1 MKTPLD
7 IGVKITS
14 YDFHKKDRD
23 ANKIKL
29 LPSIEGNFDGR
40 PMQKSPQ
47 KKEPLW
53 DEDFKQKSESKN
65 IINADLSLIM
75 DNSLG

>member
-7 IGVKITS
+7 VGVKITS

-23 ANKIKL
+23 ANKMKL
-29 LPSIEGNFDGR
+29 LPSIEGDFDGR
-40 PMQKSPQ
+40 LLPKSPR

-53 DEDFKQKSESKN
+53 DEDLKQKSDSKN

-75 DNSLG
+75 DNTLD